1 MPGRKKVILV
11 FLCWASTGL
20 SLRAQTAPPGFA
32 RDVKPFL
39 ARYCV
44 ECHNPEKLRGGL
56 NMESFKA
63 LDQGGENGTV
73 FVAGKPEESRI
84 VLQGEGKA
92 KPKMPPAK
100 AKQPQPDEFKLL
112 PAWNA
117 AGPKDESA

>member
-1 MPGRKKVILV
+1 MAAARKIVLVVLLMMASGPG
-11 FLCWASTGL
+11 LC
-20 SLRAQTAPPGFA
+20 AQTSSPSFA
-32 RDVKPFL
+32 REVKPLF